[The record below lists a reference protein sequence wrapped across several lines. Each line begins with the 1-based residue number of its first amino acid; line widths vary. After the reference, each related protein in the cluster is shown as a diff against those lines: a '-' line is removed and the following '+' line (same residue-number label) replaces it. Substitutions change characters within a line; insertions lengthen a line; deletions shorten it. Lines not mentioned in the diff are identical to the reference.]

1 MARNSKRKNVPP
13 ASSESSKP
21 AKRQRK
27 PSQIFEQGINPAP
40 PTPPS
45 TVRRLNRSRV
55 PTPQRNHDIPSPVF
69 EPEAPSQLT
78 TDTADILGEDED
90 EEVFDTTA
98 DDEDRPVEFALRAAT
113 AEEDEGVSERAAG
126 GAGDSPGVAVAASAA
141 QSSQRQRLESQ
152 NEEVD
157 EEPHLHFRYRAFWG
171 SVEKNAIASASDSRR
186 NKPMYTVSED
196 KVWRWADSVI
206 ESQKPRPQAKAD
218 RCTIALQRSRR
229 VAGEGFTVGNWLD
242 FEDEVVEMNKESA
255 QLMTCDFDL
264 VLRDELPALQP
275 ASQLARSGG
284 VARSRPGIVTAIQ
297 EDGLAA
303 VVTAE
308 RCASGVA
315 IGIKD
320 YWRCNEEGCSNNTNT
335 CWRRPLPGR
344 QIDRPEEHYKVNGN
358 TIATW
363 ATAVAREECTIQE
376 PSDEIH
382 LSLMMAKDRSESEK
396 RRRRRKVSP
405 TSSNS
410 SIEGLTKAILAGH
423 LAQMRAPQQCQ
434 HQSAEYGEYS
444 KYKKWDDITCPQVEL
459 HQHTYNF
466 FKYWCYAMPQLQ
478 ADITKVKREV
488 FEKGHYD
495 INMLMD
501 RQTGMTL
508 EAWVEY
514 FNQPPSMLSHLRRKA
529 HDWRMDYGGL
539 TQRNLD
545 AIQKLYRNAEA
556 DETPEREV
564 LGEVSGN

>member
-27 PSQIFEQGINPAP
+27 LSQIFEQGINPAP

-113 AEEDEGVSERAAG
+113 AKEDKGVSERAAG

-206 ESQKPRPQAKAD
+206 ESQKPRVSKIESLTATLYYTSGSRQAKAD

-308 RCASGVA
+308 RCASG
-315 IGIKD
+315 
-320 YWRCNEEGCSNNTNT
+320 
-335 CWRRPLPGR
+335 RRPLPGR

-358 TIATW
+358 TIAIW

-410 SIEGLTKAILAGH
+410 SIEGLTK
-423 LAQMRAPQQCQ
+423 
-434 HQSAEYGEYS
+434 
-444 KYKKWDDITCPQVEL
+444 
-459 HQHTYNF
+459 
-466 FKYWCYAMPQLQ
+466 
-478 ADITKVKREV
+478 
-488 FEKGHYD
+488 
-495 INMLMD
+495 
-501 RQTGMTL
+501 
-508 EAWVEY
+508 
-514 FNQPPSMLSHLRRKA
+514 LSSLIISLK
-529 HDWRMDYGGL
+529 
-539 TQRNLD
+539 
-545 AIQKLYRNAEA
+545 
-556 DETPEREV
+556 
-564 LGEVSGN
+564 